1 MFLVLL
7 RSMCDHAFGWAKQN
21 GLWQINPVHKEEE
34 ASLVIERLFQVAE
47 NEGEEMSQ
55 TGSFQVEDW
64 GHKDAV
70 KPIYCVH
77 GIMRCSSHIDGFL
90 ASC

>member
-1 MFLVLL
+1 MFHALL
-7 RSMCDHAFGWAKQN
+7 RSMCDHAFAWAKQN

-64 GHKDAV
+64 GRKDTV
-70 KPIYCVH
+70 KPSMYDYTIAFM
-77 GIMRCSSHIDGFL
+77 G
-90 ASC
+90 